1 MQGQLL
7 HVPVLRDE
15 VVGFL
20 ASRPVRVAVDATVGA
35 GGHAEALLASGRV
48 ASLIGLDR
56 DTRALPLARERLAP
70 WGTRV
75 TLVHANFADLGA
87 ILWALDSGPVDAA
100 LFDLGL
106 SSMQVDEAERG
117 FSYRQ
122 EAPLDMR
129 MDPSQPTTAYHLVN
143 GLTRAE
149 LERLLSEYGEERW
162 AGRIADFIVRARER
176 ERIETTGQLVEIVK
190 AAIPAA
196 ARRRGGHPARRTF
209 QALRIAV
216 NDELNALERGLRA
229 AMEWLAPGG
238 RLAVISFHSLEDR
251 IVKARFQEAVR
262 RGDWR
267 LLTPRP
273 AQPGAAEVEAN
284 PRARSAKL
292 RVLERS
298 GGPAPGSNAEA
309 RE

>member
-15 VVGFL
+15 VVDFL
-20 ASRPVRVAVDATVGA
+20 ADRDVGQAVDATVGA

-48 ASLIGLDR
+48 GSLIGLDR
-56 DTRALPLARERLAP
+56 DTRALPLAKERLAP
-70 WGTRV
+70 WGSRV
-75 TLVHANFADLGA
+75 TLVHADFADLDE
-87 ILWALDSGPVDAA
+87 ILESLGTGPVDAV

-106 SSMQVDEAERG
+106 SSMQVDEPERG
-117 FSYRQ
+117 FSYQ
-122 EAPLDMR
+122 HDAPLDMR

-143 GLTRAE
+143 GLTRGE
-149 LERLLSEYGEERW
+149 LERLLREYGEERW
-162 AGRIADFIVRARER
+162 AGRIADFIVRARDR
-176 ERIETTGQLVEIVK
+176 GRIETTGQLVEIVK
-190 AAIPAA
+190 AAVPAA
-196 ARRRGGHPARRTF
+196 ARRQGGHPARRTF

-229 AMEWLAPGG
+229 AMEALNPGG

-251 IVKARFQEAVR
+251 IVKRRFQEASR
-262 RGDWR
+262 SGGWR
-267 LLTPRP
+267 LLTPTP
-273 AQPGAAEVEAN
+273 VSPGTREVEAN

-298 GGPAPGSNAEA
+298 GPVGGGSNAEA
-309 RE
+309 GE

>member
-1 MQGQLL
+1 MQDQLL

-15 VVGFL
+15 VVDFL
-20 ASRPVRVAVDATVGA
+20 VSRPVRVAVDATVGA
-35 GGHAEALLASGRV
+35 GGHAEALLRTGRV
-48 ASLIGLDR
+48 RSLIGLDR

-70 WGTRV
+70 WAAQV
-75 TLVHANFADLGA
+75 TLVHANFADLDA
-87 ILWALDSGPVDAA
+87 VLWGLESPPVDAL

-106 SSMQVDEAERG
+106 SSMQVDEAQRG
-117 FSYRQ
+117 FSYQ
-122 EAPLDMR
+122 QDAPLDMR
-129 MDPSQPTTAYHLVN
+129 MDPGQTTTAYHLVN
-143 GLTRAE
+143 GLTRGE

-176 ERIETTGQLVEIVK
+176 ERIATTGQLAEIVK
-190 AAIPAA
+190 AAVPAA
-196 ARRRGGHPARRTF
+196 ARRQGGHPARRTF

-216 NDELNALERGLRA
+216 NDELNALEQGLRA
-229 AMEWLAPGG
+229 ALEWLAPGG

-251 IVKARFQEAVR
+251 IVKRRFQEAVR
-262 RGDWR
+262 AGGWR

-273 AQPGAAEVEAN
+273 LEPGEAEVEAN

-298 GGPAPGSNAEA
+298 GDPGDGSTRGAGE
-309 RE
+309 